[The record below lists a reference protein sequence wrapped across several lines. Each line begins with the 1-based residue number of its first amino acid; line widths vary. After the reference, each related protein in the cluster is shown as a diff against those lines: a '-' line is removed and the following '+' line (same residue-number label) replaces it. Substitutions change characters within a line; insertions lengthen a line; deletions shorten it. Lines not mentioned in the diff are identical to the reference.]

1 MRRKRLAGLMVCVML
16 FSLFP
21 ANALAAEGDGI
32 PVNRAV
38 SLPDSETELSAP
50 TWETSK
56 SKTATNLEKNAEGNY
71 TSRVTLS
78 LPSAGEQL
86 VSDVVLV
93 LDKSSSAYAENQA
106 LEMLKSLKNRLD
118 ETQAKI
124 RVGVVSFH
132 TRASI
137 ANGGKFF
144 DLSTDYDAIRA
155 ALKKG
160 EDIKGTNTHAGM
172 LAGKAM
178 LDGDTTVDN
187 SRKYLI
193 FVSDAITYMYGEEPT
208 ATAWSYLED
217 NAWLTRAIPQNWEK
231 KYGSKAAPADWD
243 SWMDDIG
250 EMVGKQ
256 GTTYD

>member
-106 LEMLKSLKNRLD
+106 LEMLKSLN
-118 ETQAKI
+118 
-124 RVGVVSFH
+124 
-132 TRASI
+132 
-137 ANGGKFF
+137 
-144 DLSTDYDAIRA
+144 
-155 ALKKG
+155 LKKMMDKSLQT
-160 EDIKGTNTHAGM
+160 E
-172 LAGKAM
+172 
-178 LDGDTTVDN
+178 
-187 SRKYLI
+187 I
-193 FVSDAITYMYGEEPT
+193 FICVALFCLG
-208 ATAWSYLED
+208 W
-217 NAWLTRAIPQNWEK
+217 NR
-231 KYGSKAAPADWD
+231 
-243 SWMDDIG
+243 
-250 EMVGKQ
+250 
-256 GTTYD
+256 